1 MPTEVSPRLRKAS
14 ADGARV
20 CKAVSRLGI
29 LKICRELAGAGEG
42 RREAERRF
50 LGRAQCRVDFRGAP
64 KTSSLRKWVDDQLP
78 AIRFESPEMTW
89 ELYQDK
95 LKAMQ
100 GIVETFVDGRE
111 KRSPSV
117 QIRIDPL
124 GGVEPIST
132 HDQVLGG
139 PNAPANPVWS
149 VAL

>member
-1 MPTEVSPRLRKAS
+1 MKLNEGFSGERN
-14 ADGARV
+14 
-20 CKAVSRLGI
+20 AV
-29 LKICRELAGAGEG
+29 
-42 RREAERRF
+42 F
-50 LGRAQCRVDFRGAP
+50 DFRGAP
-64 KTSSLRKWVDDQLP
+64 KTGSVRKWVHGRLP
-78 AIRFESPEMTW
+78 AIRFESPEMTR

-100 GIVETFVDGRE
+100 GIVEAFVDGRE